1 MVFDLRLEPFT
12 DASLLSSYNGSS
24 VVTLDDI
31 PVWPDLYET
40 FEESAGTS
48 ILNWEPKP
56 ILLGDEPDLFC
67 LLDLDREKQLLKK
80 QFVKFDAQAVEMVAK
95 MADLEG
101 RKDSKSQMGL
111 MSLQNNDW
119 RDTDLSVTFEQDN
132 LDFVPDMEI
141 NRKISLW
148 RGDITTL
155 EIDAIV
161 NAANMAM
168 RGGGG
173 IDGRIHSV
181 AGPTLLEECIELN
194 GCPCGRTKTT
204 RGHNLLCKYILHTVG
219 PRVTNDKHPLPHT
232 NLTGCYSSI
241 LDLVRKHKIRSVA
254 FCCISTGIFGYPLEM
269 ATHAAL
275 TTVRN
280 WLAIPE
286 NSASVDRIIFC
297 VYNPP
302 DLDIYE
308 RLLQLYFPIASD
320 DERGVGITVP
330 SAKKSSPTVTA
341 FAEPA
346 SITDAATLVEAIR
359 NARQLKGESAGE
371 TPMDLSGLEELIASL
386 DKDARKSF
394 FKKTVPTIL
403 DLAARRKEL
412 LSGSEVELLLQVSK
426 SESKITGTQIACLL
440 ACAFLTIMPKQKMHH
455 QAFVKLSMEDLW
467 TRFSPAAA
475 AASNG
480 DASSSSEDPSDDASG
495 SDEAPKPKSKTQG
508 SNPAVKA
515 NAFARFQALIHYF
528 DNLKRSD
535 DVRTFYRQTAVAG
548 KDSIDWLRVK
558 NKPIPIHSV
567 DAPLNSAPA
576 PQITLLPVNPL
587 MAHTWFGHTA
597 TFSQTDAFVW
607 SNPELLVL
615 ALITPRLLTTEI
627 AQAKRLQSGL
637 PLSLSNEGQL
647 QVGKTSA
654 DSIVSHVVFVP
665 QLEVSLPRHA
675 RARFYVTSLLNGLV
689 NALRSIPDP
698 LKIAASN
705 WLGGPN
711 AGDTSTT
718 NLFLSLAITYFE
730 LMLVLGDDAVK
741 MNKKRPDRAAKC
753 PELFLYSSGPLA
765 ADLTALFDVVERQE
779 VSYDI
784 LLAAAT
790 GKPILNTPLN
800 GNGPILNQLAV
811 RFSTW
816 KKEFKAYQKEQDKI
830 RRAKEKEIEK
840 AAAIRQKEREAAM
853 KEREAA
859 IKVARKAAEQE
870 RADAKKAAAAKA
882 KAASQG
888 KHSRRSSESSE
899 ASGSVPS
906 HRVSY
911 PASSASSEDDD
922 DED

>member
-1 MVFDLRLEPFT
+1 
-12 DASLLSSYNGSS
+12 
-24 VVTLDDI
+24 
-31 PVWPDLYET
+31 
-40 FEESAGTS
+40 
-48 ILNWEPKP
+48 
-56 ILLGDEPDLFC
+56 
-67 LLDLDREKQLLKK
+67 
-80 QFVKFDAQAVEMVAK
+80 MVAK
-95 MADLEG
+95 KADLEG
-101 RKDSKSQMGL
+101 RKDTKSQMGL
-111 MSLQNNDW
+111 MSLQNSDW
-119 RDTDLSVTFEQDN
+119 CDDDLAVSFEQDN

-232 NLTGCYSSI
+232 NLSGCYATI
-241 LDLVRKHKIRSVA
+241 LELVKKHKIRSVA

-286 NSASVDRIIFC
+286 NSAAVDRIIFC

-308 RLLQLYFPIASD
+308 RLLQLYFPISTE

-330 SAKKSSPTVTA
+330 SLKKTSPAVTA
-341 FAEPA
+341 FADPA
-346 SITDAATLVEAIR
+346 AIKDTETLVEAIR
-359 NARQLKGESAGE
+359 TARQLKGESAGE
-371 TPMDLSGLEELIASL
+371 TPMDLSGLEELIGSL
-386 DKDARKSF
+386 EKDARTSF
-394 FKKTVPTIL
+394 FKTTLPAII
-403 DLAARRKEL
+403 DLASRRKEL
-412 LSGSEVELLLQVSK
+412 LSGSEVELMLQVAK
-426 SESKITGTQIACLL
+426 SESKITGTQIACIL

-455 QAFVKLSMEDLW
+455 QAFIKLSMEDLW
-467 TRFSPAAA
+467 TGFGGHAKT
-475 AASNG
+475 NG
-480 DASSSSEDPSDDASG
+480 NASSSPDAEGSADTSASASEEAS
-495 SDEAPKPKSKTQG
+495 SEHKSKPKQSGT
-508 SNPAVKA
+508 AHDAIKA
-515 NAFARFQALIHYF
+515 NAFARFQSLIHYF

-535 DVRTFYRQTAVAG
+535 DVRTFFRQTAVAG
-548 KDSIDWLRVK
+548 KDTVDWLRVK
-558 NKPIPIHSV
+558 NKPIPVHSV
-567 DAPLNSAPA
+567 DAPLSTAPA
-576 PQITLLPVNPL
+576 PQITLLPVRPL
-587 MAHTWFGHTA
+587 MARSWFAHTA
-597 TFSQTDAFVW
+597 TFSQTDAFIW

-615 ALITPRLLTTEI
+615 ALITPTILSTEI
-627 AQAKRLQSGL
+627 VQAKSVQTGLQL
-637 PLSLSNEGQL
+637 TISNEGLL
-647 QVGKTSA
+647 QVGKATPDA
-654 DSIVSHVVFVP
+654 LIHHVVFVP

-675 RARFYVTSLLNGLV
+675 SSRFYVTSLLNGLI
-689 NALRSIPDP
+689 NTFRSIPDP

-711 AGDTSTT
+711 VGDTSTT
-718 NLFLSLAITYFE
+718 NLFLALAVTYFE
-730 LMLVLGDDAVK
+730 LMLVLGDDAAK
-741 MNKKRPDRAAKC
+741 LNKKRPDRAEKC

-765 ADLTALFDVVERQE
+765 ADLTALFAVVERQE

-784 LLAAAT
+784 LLAAIT

-800 GNGPILNQLAV
+800 GNGPLLHQVAV
-811 RFSTW
+811 RFGTW

-830 RRAKEKEIEK
+830 RKAKEKEIQK

-853 KEREAA
+853 KA
-859 IKVARKAAEQE
+859 ARKAQEQE
-870 RADAKKAAAAKA
+870 RAEAKKAAAAAAKSPRRHSSDSGHSNISRSEKA
-882 KAASQG
+882 SY
-888 KHSRRSSESSE
+888 SSDS
-899 ASGSVPS
+899 
-906 HRVSY
+906 
-911 PASSASSEDDD
+911 DDD
-922 DED
+922 DDNNSGSASIEVVKE